1 MDGAKPSLHEHVTL
15 PLFGDDLLD
24 LLAELRG
31 NDEIP

>member
-31 NDEIP
+31 HDEIP